1 MCDELETLAEG
12 AKRNGG
18 EEKNEQEE
26 KSIGRET
33 RRKGRVEEEK
43 SGGREE
49 WRKSV
54 GREEWRKRNLV
65 EETSGGRV

>member
-12 AKRNGG
+12 AKRNGE

-43 SGGREE
+43 SGGRETWWKRLVE
-49 WRKSV
+49 EECRKSV
-54 GREEWRKRNLV
+54 GRV
-65 EETSGGRV
+65 